1 MQNNNPLPDLN
12 DLTFAIS
19 DAPLGQGSEARVFKV
34 HTKPHYTLRVSV
46 NISNS
51 EQLIN
56 ILNNAKLVSQKD
68 FFEGRNFAQT
78 VAIFKEANKPVDT
91 LPLVSIN
98 RYVPGFSLDIGRLN
112 TLTKD
117 YNKYELLTPDEKK
130 QESERVL
137 AVTKKLSEMVL
148 NIGDSKYDKLFDD
161 LHFLNSVKQS
171 IDCGGGLYTNM
182 GNILY
187 SGNEN
192 QLNIIDL
199 QPFREESPGINRN
212 HTKGSNSPFNL
223 LHGILPGSFFHR
235 NQDYLIAQNMPVKR
249 EDHSKDSELINIR
262 TEIVEKVI
270 SAAERN
276 NLNDLNNYS
285 MANMQSVHRAWTV
298 LLESIRVPE
307 KLQSNFIFRL
317 NKIKDEVRYKPRNN
331 QAINLYQRVGRYM
344 E

>member
-1 MQNNNPLPDLN
+1 MNKPNNLPDLN

-19 DAPLGQGSEARVFKV
+19 DAPLGQGTEARVFKI
-34 HTKPHYTLRVSV
+34 HTKPQYTLRVSIH
-46 NISNS
+46 ISNS

-56 ILNNAKLVSQKD
+56 ILNNSKIVLQKD
-68 FFEGRNFAQT
+68 FFENRNFAQT
-78 VAIFKEANKPVDT
+78 VAIFEETSRPKDNF
-91 LPLVSIN
+91 PLVSIN

-112 TLTKD
+112 IITKD
-117 YNKYELLTPDEKK
+117 INKYNNLSADEKK
-130 QESERVL
+130 QESENVL
-137 AVTKKLSEMVL
+137 SVTKKLSEMVL
-148 NIGDSKYDKLFDD
+148 NIGDDKYDKLFDD
-161 LHFLNSVKQS
+161 LHFLSSIKQS

-199 QPFREESPGINRN
+199 QPFRTEAPGINRN

-223 LHGILPGSFFHR
+223 LHGILPGSYFYR
-235 NQDYLIAQNMPVKR
+235 NQDYLLEKNMTIPR
-249 EDHSKDSELINIR
+249 DDHSKDKELIKMR

-285 MANMQSVHRAWTV
+285 MTNMQGVHRAWSVV
-298 LLESIRVPE
+298 LEAIRTPE
-307 KLQSNFIFRL
+307 NLRGNFIFRL

-331 QAINLYQRVGRYM
+331 QAMNLYQRVGRYND
-344 E
+344 